1 MLEITPISMNL
12 SVEFRC
18 LEVTYGQLNSE
29 FERVNNYI
37 FYISDEERMLT
48 VMSESNT
55 LLPDSII
62 LKKEHYATLKRQTAK
77 SAVITNNSLII
88 GQIIIHFI
96 QNINCS
102 LIGIAVNNYN
112 KENFEKKRMVIT
124 DFFITSKKKTD
135 FDRLP
140 KRYNKNLNQLVD
152 ALINDDCSAMMLAFS
167 RLVGAGKGL
176 TPAADDAII
185 GVLSGYLLILSLEN
199 KIDIYLKKM
208 KLLVSLLSNE
218 KFTTKISL
226 KYLRSACFGEFS
238 QDLYMLIEVLLSNNK
253 NNILPI
259 LQRIKE
265 TGHSSGMDMLFG
277 LKTILE
283 KI

>member
-1 MLEITPISMNL
+1 MNL

-18 LEVTYGQLNSE
+18 LEVTYGYLNSE
-29 FERVNNYI
+29 FEKVNNYI
-37 FYISDEERMLT
+37 FYISNEERMFT
-48 VMSESNT
+48 IMSEGNT

-62 LKKEHYATLKRQTAK
+62 LKKEDYATLKQQTEK
-77 SAVITNNSLII
+77 SAIITNNSLII
-88 GQIIIHFI
+88 GQIIIRFI

-102 LIGIAVNNYN
+102 LIGVSVNNYN
-112 KENFEKKRMVIT
+112 KENFEKNRIVIT

-140 KRYNKNLNQLVD
+140 KRYNKNLNRFAN
-152 ALINDDCSAMMLAFS
+152 ALINDDSSVMMLAFS
-167 RLVGAGKGL
+167 GLVGAGKGL

-185 GVLSGYLLILSLEN
+185 GVLSGYLLILTMKN
-199 KIDIYLKKM
+199 KSDIYLKKM
-208 KLLVSLLSNE
+208 NLLVSLLSNE
-218 KFTTKISL
+218 KLTTKVSL

-238 QDLYMLIEVLLSNNK
+238 QDLYMLIEVLLNNNK
-253 NNILPI
+253 SHILSI